1 MNDDDLLNAAARA
14 AGEPVADGP
23 ADPELEHAMQVLR
36 AASVPADSARR
47 AGIMKP
53 APVIKLHY
61 FAAAAVVFF
70 CIGLVTLFK
79 VSFTPPTPMNG
90 VAVVNTANVG
100 GGGSI
105 KPDND
110 AGRYT
115 GGDDTQPEVT
125 HVRPQWVLD
134 EAKRIKG
141 TRPTGGTGRVGSPA
155 GGGSPGLGSG
165 GGDAAG
171 GGSGGSTAPR
181 ATPQQKLHDLARSA
195 GVSLF
200 SLKGR
205 QHYMDLK
212 EVSTVEPADAVGLQ
226 IVRLRYASYH
236 ETTVVLLQA
245 PDSPAA
251 RAALSPEGLAVDC
264 ILIKRDGVLLLVL
277 SNVLPPAELAKLEFE
292 LVE

>member
-1 MNDDDLLNAAARA
+1 MNEDDLRNAATRA
-14 AGEPVADGP
+14 AGEPVAGGL

-36 AASVPADSARR
+36 AATVPADAARR
-47 AGIMKP
+47 AEIAKS

-90 VAVVNTANVG
+90 VAVVNTGNVG
-100 GGGSI
+100 GDESI
-105 KPDND
+105 KLDNHAD
-110 AGRYT
+110 RYT
-115 GGDDTQPEVT
+115 GADDPQPEVT

-134 EAKRIKG
+134 EARRVKG
-141 TRPTGGTGRVGSPA
+141 TRPTGGTGKVGSPT

-165 GGDAAG
+165 GGDASG
-171 GGSGGSTAPR
+171 GTSGGSAAPR
-181 ATPQQKLHDLARSA
+181 ATPQQKLHDLARSG

-200 SLKGR
+200 SLTGR
-205 QHYMDLK
+205 PHYMDLK
-212 EVSTVEPADAVGLQ
+212 EVSTVEPADAVDLK

-245 PDSPAA
+245 PDSSAA
-251 RAALSPEGLAVDC
+251 RAALSPDGLAVNC
-264 ILIKRDGVLLLVL
+264 TLVERDGMLLLVL
-277 SNVLPPAELAKLEFE
+277 SNALSPAELAKLEFDP
-292 LVE
+292 VK